1 MITKKNRPISGGAG
15 QFRRT
20 PNVLSDSA
28 ATSRD
33 AQKLVRESPQPFQ
46 SRNGVLG
53 VPAPTQSQNRAS
65 ADFARDGMR
74 FGGTG
79 KSVSIKNRPT
89 VNLAAVGEPRLPKGY
104 NSVNS
109 GFPMTGSSR
118 VAGMISTNAGPRANS
133 GEMRRLRQ
141 TYPGLGIGKWRP

>member
-1 MITKKNRPISGGAG
+1 VITKKNRPISGGAG

-53 VPAPTQSQNRAS
+53 VPAPTHPAFRTAS
-65 ADFARDGMR
+65 DFSKQGLAYGA
-74 FGGTG
+74 TG
-79 KSVSIKNRPT
+79 RSVSIKDRPT
-89 VNLAAVGEPRLPKGY
+89 VNLAAVGEPRYPKGY

-109 GFPMTGSSR
+109 GFPMTGSPR
-118 VAGMISTNAGPRANS
+118 VAGMISTNAGPRAN
-133 GEMRRLRQ
+133 GNEMRRLRQ